1 MAVHA
6 RKGHHHGAMTME
18 RGGGHHHLPHDLR
31 EGDAALLPS
40 RERPHLLQRLGAA
53 HPHLPEVLAD
63 LERRRRRR
71 QLEERVER
79 ALAQVELVHVVLRE
93 AAHPQ
98 PPRALHLAR
107 RWLELAQ
114 HDLTRD
120 GWRGQGGWESVG
132 GLLLHPERLGRRG
145 RGQAGRVGG
154 SITLSSVD
162 LPMPLG
168 PTRATRLSMSRPSST
183 PRKSSWRPGAG
194 HGMEWG

>member
-1 MAVHA
+1 
-6 RKGHHHGAMTME
+6 ME

-31 EGDAALLPS
+31 EGDAALLPP

-79 ALAQVELVHVVLRE
+79 ALAQVELVDVVLRE

-107 RWLELAQ
+107 GRLELAQ
-114 HDLTRD
+114 HDLTRE
-120 GWRGQGGWESVG
+120 GRRGQGGRESVG

-145 RGQAGRVGG
+145 RGQAGRGGRG

-183 PRKSSWRPGAG
+183 PRKSSWRPR
-194 HGMEWG
+194 WGSRSPR